1 LNAAVEKSRRFQIV
15 DKDHDAVGI
24 PDVGGLGVRWLK
36 VWGLDALGECMCLI
50 GSRRYRGVDNY
61 GAVGGAGRC
70 ARPGKHPWHIE
81 VDGEPRGFRHGA
93 LQAVDRD
100 TTAGAQALAESG
112 AGTRLAAV
120 PGDRVIVLDLD
131 GPRAFATFVRLA
143 PFTWDCMIGACR
155 TPRGYHVWLK
165 TAVDGWSS
173 RAAKTWLAMWLAG
186 QRGIGADGLGGLDV
200 RSGDRSYVVWPG
212 DSGERG
218 RRWLSQ
224 GEWAA
229 VVARAWAGPAWD
241 LTWTEPGQW
250 GPPWLAGAGVGPH
263 AAMDEKDLMRTVRMT
278 QASGGRGAG
287 KSSADDAEDRIEIIT
302 AMGQDWAGE
311 RLALALERFA
321 QMDAGAGR
329 NNRLNQICFYQGA
342 TAVWLGCGGFEE
354 IKGRLV
360 DAGKAV
366 GTHGV
371 EATVR
376 SGLGAGLARLKAS
389 T

>member
-1 LNAAVEKSRRFQIV
+1 
-15 DKDHDAVGI
+15 
-24 PDVGGLGVRWLK
+24 
-36 VWGLDALGECMCLI
+36 
-50 GSRRYRGVDNY
+50 
-61 GAVGGAGRC
+61 
-70 ARPGKHPWHIE
+70 
-81 VDGEPRGFRHGA
+81 
-93 LQAVDRD
+93 
-100 TTAGAQALAESG
+100 
-112 AGTRLAAV
+112 
-120 PGDRVIVLDLD
+120 
-131 GPRAFATFVRLA
+131 
-143 PFTWDCMIGACR
+143 
-155 TPRGYHVWLK
+155 
-165 TAVDGWSS
+165 
-173 RAAKTWLAMWLAG
+173 
-186 QRGIGADGLGGLDV
+186 
-200 RSGDRSYVVWPG
+200 
-212 DSGERG
+212 
-218 RRWLSQ
+218 
-224 GEWAA
+224 
-229 VVARAWAGPAWD
+229 
-241 LTWTEPGQW
+241 
-250 GPPWLAGAGVGPH
+250 
-263 AAMDEKDLMRTVRMT
+263 MDEKDLMRTVRMT